1 MGKGPSFEFIYI
13 DPEKTGGAIKKLR
26 EKKGDTISAAARKS
40 GMTPAGLRALE
51 KGTAQKISSRNVER
65 LISYFN
71 EKKEAFIIEIPED
84 PEEPIKPE
92 PKNKRQY
99 KDIEPGDPVLI
110 KAEVV
115 GVYRSKQGISY
126 HVKPRGLEKT
136 VIIKAENVEG
146 II

>member
-1 MGKGPSFEFIYI
+1 MGKGPSFEFIFI
-13 DPEKTGGAIKKLR
+13 DPEKTGRAIKELR
-26 EKKGDTISAAARKS
+26 EVKGDGLNAAARKS
-40 GMTPAGLRALE
+40 GLTVAGLRGLE
-51 KGTAQKISSRNVER
+51 RGAAQKISTKNIER
-65 LISYFN
+65 LIKYFN
-71 EKKEAFIIEIPED
+71 IEKEKFIFERSEPAED
-84 PEEPIKPE
+84 LETL
-92 PKNKRQY
+92 PKNKRQF